1 MDISD
6 KEALM
11 DMSTRSAVR
20 NKNVHLSLNNY
31 TNVLNREHNNTKL
44 IRSNVL
50 SIFSYTLKYMN
61 KKSLNK
67 WLRNNIKAT
76 FYDTYI
82 PKNKPL
88 AYIRFKSYDDLKTFE
103 KLIENK
109 RFYNDDSLSL
119 IKINRLFNKQHNNV
133 LRKKRKFN
141 DENKLYYNKNEVKNE
156 KTHENNTNDEDVKF
170 LSVNNDKY
178 GEFKSYNNSDI
189 NNYYDCNEGDR
200 KKLKK
205 DDLYNNNNKFIS

>member
-133 LRKKRKFN
+133 LRKKKGN
-141 DENKLYYNKNEVKNE
+141 LMMKYKLYYNKNEVKNE
-156 KTHENNTNDEDVKF
+156 KD
-170 LSVNNDKY
+170 S
-178 GEFKSYNNSDI
+178 
-189 NNYYDCNEGDR
+189 
-200 KKLKK
+200 
-205 DDLYNNNNKFIS
+205 